1 MWQRFK
7 RMVRSNLG
15 RLNDLAG
22 PGDALKGE
30 QLQLEKGL
38 SEVQRSI
45 AELKG
50 QLHVLEEKQ
59 RKATRREPELK
70 ALVEAAQQRNNTELV
85 VRYGS
90 ELETVRSDQTSVVR
104 QLAVARE
111 ALEKGERARATFV
124 EALAKKKAEIQE
136 HRRVLAE
143 LEAEDAGNKTNHDA
157 DLALARAGLFDAG
170 PAVPTFTPAP
180 GAPGLQSPLTPTA
193 AVDDAAPRSKTIGAE
208 ATPASGIATPLAGPK
223 TIGASPETPP
233 TGSPA
238 ANGKTIGIG
247 PIVVTPPAVAAEPR
261 ADAAPRA
268 PLPVEKLAIKVRPLG
283 GAAVT
288 APPTADTRTPA
299 RDVVGELER
308 LAALHAAGALTDDE
322 MAHAKKRLLGGL

>member
-22 PGDALKGE
+22 PADALRGE
-30 QLQLEKGL
+30 QQQLEKGL
-38 SEVQRSI
+38 AEVQRSI

-59 RKATRREPELK
+59 RKATRREPELR
-70 ALVEAAQQRNNTELV
+70 ALVEAAQQRGNAELV
-85 VRYGS
+85 SRYGS

-143 LEAEDAGNKTNHDA
+143 LEAEDAGGKTNHEA
-157 DLALARAGLFDAG
+157 DLALARAGLYDPG

-180 GAPGLQSPLTPTA
+180 GAPGLQSPVDPF
-193 AVDDAAPRSKTIGAE
+193 VDDAHHARPSSKTIGAE
-208 ATPASGIATPLAGPK
+208 ATPASGIATPQAGPK
-223 TIGASPETPP
+223 TIGAQPETPP
-233 TGSPA
+233 AGSPA
-238 ANGKTIGIG
+238 APGGKTIG
-247 PIVVTPPAVAAEPR
+247 PVVVTRAPTQAEP
-261 ADAAPRA
+261 ASAAP
-268 PLPVEKLAIKVRPLG
+268 PPPVERLAIKVRPLG
-283 GAAVT
+283 GAALA
-288 APPTADTRTPA
+288 APPAAADAQSPA

-322 MAHAKKRLLGGL
+322 MAHAKKKLLGGL

>member
-15 RLNDLAG
+15 RLNDLKG
-22 PGDALKGE
+22 PGDALRGE
-30 QLQLEKGL
+30 QQQLERGL
-38 SEVQRSI
+38 AEVQRSI

-59 RKATRREPELK
+59 RKATRRGPELE
-70 ALVEAAQQRNNTELV
+70 ALVEAAKQRGNAELV
-85 VRYGS
+85 IRYAS
-90 ELETVRSDQTSVVR
+90 ELETVKSDQTSVVR
-104 QLAVARE
+104 QLAIARE

-124 EALAKKKAEIQE
+124 EALARKKAEIQE

-157 DLALARAGLFDAG
+157 DLALARAGLLSDPA
-170 PAVPTFTPAP
+170 PAVPTFSPAP
-180 GAPGLQSPLTPTA
+180 GAPGLQSPVAPDAFAT
-193 AVDDAAPRSKTIGAE
+193 DDGHHSRPKTIGVD
-208 ATPASGIATPLAGPK
+208 ATPASGIATPVSGPK
-223 TIGASPETPP
+223 TIGATPETPP

-238 ANGKTIGIG
+238 AGGKTIG
-247 PIVVTPPAVAAEPR
+247 PIVVTPAQVAHEPEP
-261 ADAAPRA
+261 PR
-268 PLPVEKLAIKVRPLG
+268 PIEKIAIKVRPLG
-283 GAAVT
+283 GAAVA
-288 APPTADTRTPA
+288 APPAPSSVQAPAAA

>member
-15 RLNDLAG
+15 RLNDLKG
-22 PGDALKGE
+22 PGDALRGE
-30 QLQLEKGL
+30 QQQLEKGL
-38 SEVQRSI
+38 AEVQTSI

-59 RKATRREPELK
+59 RKATRRGPELE
-70 ALVEAAQQRNNTELV
+70 ALVEAAKQRGNAELV

-90 ELETVRSDQTSVVR
+90 ELETVKSDQTSVVR

-124 EALAKKKAEIQE
+124 EALARKKAEIQE

-143 LEAEDAGNKTNHDA
+143 LEAEDAGTKTNHDA
-157 DLALARAGLFDAG
+157 DLALARAGLLSD
-170 PAVPTFTPAP
+170 PAPSVPTFTPVP
-180 GAPGLQSPLTPTA
+180 GAPGLQSPVAP
-193 AVDDAAPRSKTIGAE
+193 DDGHHARPGSKTIGVD
-208 ATPASGIATPLAGPK
+208 ATPASGIATPHAGPK
-223 TIGASPETPP
+223 TIGASPDTPP
-233 TGSPA
+233 TGSQA
-238 ANGKTIGIG
+238 AGGKTIG
-247 PIVVTPPAVAAEPR
+247 PIVVTRAPASPASVS
-261 ADAAPRA
+261 AAP
-268 PLPVEKLAIKVRPLG
+268 PPVERLAIKVRPMP
-283 GAAVT
+283 A
-288 APPTADTRTPA
+288 PTAAPDVQPPAGA